1 MGVAKGVDVDNVCV
15 CWRQEDVLECLKMSV
30 SDLSPFEIQ
39 HKSRWDEERV
49 IYRCDNMPCI
59 SKEQRNKNP
68 EDVCR

>member
-39 HKSRWDEERV
+39 HKSSGMR
-49 IYRCDNMPCI
+49 
-59 SKEQRNKNP
+59 KG
-68 EDVCR
+68 